1 MQSRMSIEK
10 ISHRAGQSLY
20 SIDIDAL
27 GKRVATAGS
36 DSIARIWRLAPIL
49 SAAAEKDEAR
59 FPRLLATLNAH
70 LHPINTV
77 RYD

>member
-1 MQSRMSIEK
+1 M
-10 ISHRAGQSLY
+10 Y

-49 SAAAEKDEAR
+49 SAAAEKDEAK